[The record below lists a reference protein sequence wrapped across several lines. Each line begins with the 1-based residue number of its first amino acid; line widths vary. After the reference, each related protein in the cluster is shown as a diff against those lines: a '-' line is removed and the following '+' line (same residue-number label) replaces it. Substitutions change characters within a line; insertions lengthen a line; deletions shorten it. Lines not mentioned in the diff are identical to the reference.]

1 MKILLVTD
9 SYPPEIRSAS
19 HLMLELAQEL
29 QHRGNQV
36 TVITTW
42 PEYNLD
48 AGEEKKTFNE
58 IEVEGHITVIR
69 VKTLPHHNVNYIVR
83 GLAQLIMPLQFLLKL
98 RKHKIQSEA
107 VVVYSPPLPLALV
120 GSWFKRSGV
129 RNLLNVQDL
138 FPQNAIDL
146 GILRNPTQIRFFRAL
161 ERYAYHTADI
171 VTVHSEGNKKMLLEQ
186 NSAVASKL
194 KILHNWVDI
203 HHHSVDSDTNDDAQH
218 KRIQVDF
225 RQKWH
230 IKQKYIAVFAGVM
243 GPSQYLELI
252 LDIADRMKNR
262 TELLFLIVGDGK
274 EKEKL
279 TQLAKD
285 KNLTNVQFEGFI
297 SRDVYPDLLNACDIG
312 LVCLSPQNQ
321 TPVIPGKILGH
332 MAAGLP
338 VAAFL
343 HTASDGHALIAE
355 ANCGVS
361 ANSADLD
368 ACVAVLDDLI
378 SKADCFEQIGAA
390 GRHYATEHFS
400 KQVCVSQLEAML
412 SPSTSHNHYN

>member
-19 HLMLELAQEL
+19 HLMLELAEEL
-29 QHRGNQV
+29 QQRGHQV

-48 AGEEKKTFNE
+48 GGEEKKTFKELE
-58 IEVEGHITVIR
+58 IEDGITVIR
-69 VKTLPHHNVNYIVR
+69 VTTLPHHNVNYIVR

-98 RKHKIQSEA
+98 WKYKIRPEA
-107 VVVYSPPLPLALV
+107 AVVYSPPLPLALV
-120 GSWFKRSGV
+120 GSWLKRRGI

-146 GILRNPTQIRFFRAL
+146 GILRNPTQIRFFQAL
-161 ERYAYHTADI
+161 ERYAYQTADI
-171 VTVHSEGNKKMLLEQ
+171 VTVHSEGNKKMVLEQ
-186 NSAVASKL
+186 NPDIAPKL
-194 KILHNWVDI
+194 KLLHNWVDI
-203 HHHSVDSDTNDDAQH
+203 DHHTVDSNDLSGKVNTCAA
-218 KRIQVDF
+218 VDF
-225 RQKWH
+225 RKKWN

-252 LDIADRMKNR
+252 LEIAERMHQQ

-274 EKEKL
+274 EKERL
-279 TQLAKD
+279 VQLAID
-285 KNLTNVQFEGFI
+285 KKLTNVQFEGFI
-297 SRDVYPDLLNACDIG
+297 SRNVYPDLLNACDIG

-321 TPVIPGKILGH
+321 TPVVPGKILGH

-343 HTASDGHALIAE
+343 HTASDGHALIRE
-355 ANCGVS
+355 ACCGVS
-361 ANSADLD
+361 ANSADID
-368 ACVAVLDDLI
+368 ACVAVLEDLL
-378 SKADCFEQIGAA
+378 SNSSSFEQIGAA
-390 GRHYATEHFS
+390 GKHYATEHFS

-412 SPSTSHNHYN
+412 TS